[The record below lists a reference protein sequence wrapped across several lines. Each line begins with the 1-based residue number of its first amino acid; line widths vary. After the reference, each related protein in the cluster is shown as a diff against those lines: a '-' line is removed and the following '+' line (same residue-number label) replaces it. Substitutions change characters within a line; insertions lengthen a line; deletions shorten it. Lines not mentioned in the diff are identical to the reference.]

1 MIIKI
6 AGIVFVMLATTFM
19 GFYYAGKDIFR
30 IKDLLEMKK
39 ALNILK
45 SEIEYSLTPLPEAM
59 NNISQKIDG
68 DVGKIFKAF
77 YEEAEKSKKSGIY
90 EIWLK
95 AITESKDFLYFE
107 NEDIE
112 SFKSFG
118 RTLGYLD
125 KNMQINNIMLTI
137 EYIDEKTEYL
147 SEASQKSKKLYG
159 SLGILSGLIICI
171 VLA

>member
-95 AITESKDFLYFE
+95 AITESK
-107 NEDIE
+107 
-112 SFKSFG
+112 G
-118 RTLGYLD
+118 
-125 KNMQINNIMLTI
+125 
-137 EYIDEKTEYL
+137 
-147 SEASQKSKKLYG
+147 
-159 SLGILSGLIICI
+159 
-171 VLA
+171 